1 MSLATGLLAVN
12 VSSTDEYTAKV
23 FGFDIDANVL
33 WATAVAAV
41 LVIGF
46 GLYVARRAR
55 SDVPSKPQVL
65 WELVVGGVG
74 DQVERMIG
82 PEGRPIIPLAVTLF
96 VFILACNW
104 LEVFFW
110 SGHVTALMP
119 TPTSNVNIDYAMALV
134 VFVVTN
140 VAAFRNAGFRLYFGR
155 FLRPGLGQ
163 LALVEEIVKPVSLS
177 LRLFGNVFSGAL
189 IFALVSGLFAS
200 VYVPIF
206 LIDVIWLP
214 FDLAVFFL
222 QAFIFALLTVI
233 YYQQALDVAHGA
245 H

>member
-1 MSLATGLLAVN
+1 MSLLAVN
-12 VSSTDEYTAKV
+12 VSATDEYSPKIL
-23 FGFDIDANVL
+23 GMRIDLNDL
-33 WATAVAAV
+33 WGLVVAAIV
-41 LVIGF
+41 VIGF
-46 GLYVARRAR
+46 GVYVARKA
-55 SDVPSKPQVL
+55 SSGVPSKPQVL

-82 PEGRPIIPLAVTLF
+82 PEGRPVVPMAVTLF
-96 VFILACNW
+96 MFILACNW
-104 LEVFFW
+104 MELFFW
-110 SGHVTALMP
+110 SGHVTSLLP

-134 VFVVTN
+134 VFVFTN
-140 VAAFRNAGFRLYFGR
+140 VVAIRHAGAKKYFGR
-155 FLRPGLGQ
+155 FLKPGLGQ

-200 VYVPIF
+200 IYVPIF
-206 LIDVIWLP
+206 IIDIAWLP

-233 YYQQALDVAHGA
+233 YYQQALDVASGSH
-245 H
+245 